1 MTIIQRYYTIFALL
15 FCNLLAFAQQPERYA
30 NGQIKAEGKYKNN
43 QKTGDWVYY
52 REDGST
58 SLKESYNRK
67 APNMKTVEYFHTN
80 GKTSATG
87 TFINNQKYEVW
98 TWYREDGTKDQMGT
112 YMKDKPFGAFSYYD
126 NKGVLK
132 EKGEMIDGL
141 KHGVWEYYYTN
152 GNLLKKGTYYRG
164 KAMGEWESYDF
175 NGNYENTTIYPDE
188 FDDITFYNPKS
199 VYRAYASN
207 DGKVPY
213 VKNYPNG
220 KPEVVGQQYR
230 GFNDGDWK
238 WYYDNGQLKEE
249 GSFKDGKP
257 TGIWKTYYPTGALRS
272 EGSMTTLGLGTDAI
286 IYHPNGTVKFKKVDK
301 TKYEHYYKTGELYI
315 EEWIILGV
323 TTGKNYYNKSGK
335 LIKFEK

>member
-1 MTIIQRYYTIFALL
+1 MLLSHRLFFTILL
-15 FCNLLAFAQQPERYA
+15 VFCNYIALAQQPEFYA

-52 REDGST
+52 HEDGSI

-112 YMKDKPFGAFSYYD
+112 YMKDKPFGTFSYYD

-141 KHGVWEYYYTN
+141 KHGVWEYYYVN

-199 VYRAYASN
+199 NYRAYATN
-207 DGKVPY
+207 EGKVPY
-213 VKNYPNG
+213 TKNYPNG
-220 KPEVVGQQYR
+220 KPEVVGQKYR
-230 GFNDGDWK
+230 GYNDGDWK

-249 GSFKDGKP
+249 GSFKDALP
-257 TGIWKTYYPTGALRS
+257 TGIWKTYYPNGTLRS
-272 EGSMTTLGLGTDAI
+272 EGTMYKTGFSKDFI
-286 IYHPNGTVKFKKVDK
+286 IYHPNGKVKYKNIDSG
-301 TKYEHYYKTGELYI
+301 KYATYYETGELYI
-315 EEWIILGV
+315 EEFKVLGIS
-323 TTGKNYYNKSGK
+323 TGKNYYNKSGK
-335 LIKFEK
+335 LIKTE